1 MHKTKNNNRM
11 WFVALLILLISITLY
26 KSKGQY
32 VTNHSNSS
40 PTSLEVQSPQ
50 ELNTLKDPFKEAIEK
65 QTQLKDGQQI
75 LIQPTQVVPNKDPF
89 KEFLEKQ
96 AKDLGQ
102 SKVSPFGVPAD
113 K

>member
-1 MHKTKNNNRM
+1 MKLKS
-11 WFVALLILLISITLY
+11 VVILAFIVLVSITIY

-40 PTSLEVQSPQ
+40 PTSLEVQSPP
-50 ELNTLKDPFKEAIEK
+50 ELNTPKDPFKEALEN
-65 QTQLKDGQQI
+65 QSHSAEGQQT
-75 LIQPTQVVPNKDPF
+75 LSQPIQVAPGKDPF

-102 SKVSPFGVPAD
+102 SKVSPFAVPSG